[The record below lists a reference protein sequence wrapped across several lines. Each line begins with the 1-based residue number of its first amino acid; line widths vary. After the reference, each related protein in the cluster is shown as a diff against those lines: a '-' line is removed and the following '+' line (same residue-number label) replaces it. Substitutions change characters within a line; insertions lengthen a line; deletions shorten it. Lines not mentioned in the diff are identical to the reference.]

1 MSISVWY
8 ASAVEAQSSLQHAA
22 VTSRPTNRARVG
34 GYSCPLPYE
43 VTSFSSTHSW
53 LGLSIQSPIT
63 TKCAIDPVEY
73 STTRHPW
80 GKFKSPECY
89 HCLEHHCADV
99 AACFQVLLADPVVR
113 ARIERAAGQS
123 RIDQATGARL
133 AVLAFLHDFGKLNSG
148 FQFKVYDRAQLPPG
162 GPPRAGHVEQAL
174 LCCQQEDMC
183 EAIGLH
189 AMYDTWGDG
198 FLPLL
203 RASLAHHG
211 RPAKRSHRSGTGPAA
226 LWKPY
231 AGYDPL
237 GAAKLFGERIRLW
250 FPDAFADGP
259 PLPDTTAL
267 AHLFAGAV
275 ALADQ
280 IGSDEAQFKFVP
292 EPDPNY
298 IERAHRQAKNAIQ
311 AHLLRRRDWA
321 PRSPAITFADLFD
334 HPVPRPLQTAVADAP
349 LTWPLLLLESETG
362 SGKTEAAVL
371 RFNALW
377 RAGLVDG
384 LYFAVPTRA
393 AAKQLQRRVDAAA
406 RRLFP
411 PDTRAETVLA
421 IPGYLQAG
429 VATARRVGRFQVEWE
444 DDPEDELTR
453 RARWSAESSRHFLSS
468 VAAVGTVDQV
478 LLAALKVKWAHLRGS
493 ALSRSLL
500 VVDEAHASDAYMT
513 ELLRALLRDHLAVG
527 GHALLMS
534 ATLGSAARVGLTD
547 HRPRP
552 GSPPL
557 AAMEAVPYPALTLVG
572 HGVAETR
579 GLSETGHTK
588 AIKIWTE
595 PSLGDADRIADLAL
609 AAGREGAKVLVIRNT
624 VTEAQAVFRAVEDQG
639 GSALTLQAADGPA
652 LHHSRFAAEDR
663 HLLDDAVEKALGKG
677 RAVGGVVVIGT
688 QTLEQSL
695 DIDADLLISDI
706 CPVDVLLQR
715 IGRLHRHREAQRAA
729 AFAAPRCMVLVPEE
743 GLAAGLGGG
752 LLRYGLGAASD
763 GGGIY
768 RDLLGLEATHRLIA
782 QHPVWKIPAMNRML
796 VEQATHEDALCRLA
810 TQLGGPW
817 MEQQLQTW
825 GFAAAERGVA
835 RGHLLDRNTTFDER
849 LVFPDLD
856 EKVRTRLGEDGPRIE
871 LAEPQPGPFGLAV
884 RTFNLPAH
892 FFERQGGGLPTKEEI
907 AAASADRTA
916 TGLILHVADHVFEY
930 DRLGVQ
936 DWR

>member
-1 MSISVWY
+1 M
-8 ASAVEAQSSLQHAA
+8 
-22 VTSRPTNRARVG
+22 
-34 GYSCPLPYE
+34 
-43 VTSFSSTHSW
+43 
-53 LGLSIQSPIT
+53 
-63 TKCAIDPVEY
+63 EY

-80 GKFKSPECY
+80 GKFESPGHF

-99 AACFQVLLADPVVR
+99 AACFQELLTDPVVR
-113 ARIERAAGQS
+113 ARFERAAGQS
-123 RIDQATGARL
+123 RIDHVSATRL
-133 AVLAFLHDFGKLNSG
+133 AVLAFLHDFGKLNAG
-148 FQFKVYDRAQLPPG
+148 FQFKVYDRNELPPG
-162 GPPRAGHVEQAL
+162 VPPRAGHVEQAL
-174 LCCQQEDMC
+174 MCCQQEHMC

-211 RPAKRSHRSGTGPAA
+211 RPATRRHRSGTGPPA

-231 AGYDPL
+231 AGFDPVA
-237 GAAKLFGERIRLW
+237 AAKLFGERIRLW
-250 FPDAFADGP
+250 FADAFANGP
-259 PLPDTTAL
+259 PLPDSMAL

-280 IGSDEAQFKFVP
+280 IGSDEEQFRFVA

-298 IERAHRQAKNAIQ
+298 IRQARRHARSALQ
-311 AHLLRRRDWA
+311 GRLLRRRDWQTQ
-321 PRSPAITFADLFD
+321 SPAVGFADLFD
-334 HPVPRPLQTAVADAP
+334 HPEPRPLQTAVADAP
-349 LTWPLLLLESETG
+349 LTSPLLVLESETG

-393 AAKQLQRRVDAAA
+393 AAKQLQRRVDAALH
-406 RRLFP
+406 RLFP

-421 IPGYLQAG
+421 IPGYLKAG
-429 VATARRVGRFQVEWE
+429 TVTARRVGKFEVEWE
-444 DDPEDELTR
+444 DEPRDETTR
-453 RARWSAESSRHFLSS
+453 RARWSAESSRRFLSS
-468 VAAVGTVDQV
+468 AAAVGTVDQA

-534 ATLGSAARVGLTD
+534 ATLGSAARAALTD
-547 HRPRP
+547 HRPRTERTEL
-552 GSPPL
+552 PPL
-557 AAMEAVPYPALTLVG
+557 AAMEAIPYPALTLAG
-572 HGVAETR
+572 HGAAETH
-579 GLSETGHTK
+579 GISETGHSK
-588 AIKIWTE
+588 AVEMSTE
-595 PSLGDADRIADLAL
+595 PSISDADRIAELAL
-609 AAGREGAKVLVIRNT
+609 AAGRDGAKVLVVRNT
-624 VTEAQAVFRAVEDQG
+624 VREAQAVFRAVEDQG

-652 LHHSRFAAEDR
+652 LHHSRFAVEDR
-663 HLLDDAVEKALGKG
+663 LLLDNAVERALGKG
-677 RAVGGVVVIGT
+677 RPEGGVVVIGT

-729 AFAAPRCMVLVPEE
+729 MFATPRCMVLVPEE
-743 GLAAGLGGG
+743 GLVAGLAGG

-782 QHPVWKIPAMNRML
+782 EHPVWEIPAMNRML
-796 VEQATHEDALCRLA
+796 VEQATHEEALRTLA
-810 TQLGGPW
+810 TELGGPW
-817 MEQQLQTW
+817 VEQEQQTF

-835 RGHLLDRNTTFDER
+835 RRHLLDRSTPFNECF
-849 LVFPDLD
+849 VFPDLD
-856 EKVRTRLGEDGPRIE
+856 EKVRTRLGDDGPRIE
-871 LAEPQPGPFGLAV
+871 LAEPQPGPFGVAV

-892 FFERQGGGLPTKEEI
+892 FFMAHGGGLPTKEEVE
-907 AAASADRTA
+907 AAYVDRTSR
-916 TGLILHVADHVFEY
+916 GLVLQVAGRGFEY
-930 DRLGVQ
+930 DRCGVQ
-936 DWR
+936 EAR